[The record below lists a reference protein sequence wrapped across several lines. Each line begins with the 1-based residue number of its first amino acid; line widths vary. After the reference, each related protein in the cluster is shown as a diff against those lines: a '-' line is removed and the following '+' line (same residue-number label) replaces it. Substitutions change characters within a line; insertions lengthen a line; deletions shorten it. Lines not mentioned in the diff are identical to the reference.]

1 MAKSLIYLSI
11 CIYAP
16 SSFIWPRF
24 ISLIVIDIFIL
35 YYFVNNNV
43 GSKTMS
49 NFSCS
54 IYYACLMIGQ
64 SGYRGCTAYR
74 ADTKHARNVNNGKLK
89 KKRIFRFCGSK
100 FRYFWLF
107 HLKSKI
113 LDIMR
118 YCLTWSE
125 EKQGPKGT
133 RNRRKEWFQHKN
145 KHKRS

>member
-1 MAKSLIYLSI
+1 MPKSLIYLSI

-16 SSFIWPRF
+16 SSFIQPRF

-100 FRYFWLF
+100 FGHFCSF
-107 HLKSKI
+107 HRECQI
-113 LDIMR
+113 PYIMR
-118 YCLTWSE
+118 HCLTWSE
-125 EKQGPKGT
+125 EKRGPIGT
-133 RNRRKEWFQHKN
+133 RNR
-145 KHKRS
+145 

>member
-74 ADTKHARNVNNGKLK
+74 ADTKHARNVNNGKVK
-89 KKRIFRFCGSK
+89 RKRIFRFCGTK
-100 FRYFWLF
+100 FGYLRRFLVISYNLDM
-107 HLKSKI
+107 LKH
-113 LDIMR
+113 
-118 YCLTWSE
+118 CLTWSE
-125 EKQGPKGT
+125 EKRGPRGT
-133 RNRRKEWFQHKN
+133 RNRPEE
-145 KHKRS
+145 